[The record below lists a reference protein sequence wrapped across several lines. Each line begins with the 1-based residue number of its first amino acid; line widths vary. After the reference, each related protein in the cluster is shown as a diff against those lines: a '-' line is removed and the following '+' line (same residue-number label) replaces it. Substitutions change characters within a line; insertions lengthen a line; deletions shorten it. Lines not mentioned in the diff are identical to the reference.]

1 MRHRGLSPSHLIHPR
16 EHSTTMDRKI
26 VLSVLGAAILSFV
39 AILLLMP
46 ATLDD
51 ITERLPWRIAQD
63 EAGRT
68 RVFGFTLGQTTLAE
82 VRAVFREEGEL
93 NLFQTPDDPP
103 RHAAEAFFEQI
114 VLQRLRAD
122 FVIALEVDQPTLIGM
137 YDRGLRISQLGSGSK
152 KIKLNPDDATA
163 LASRPIQSISYLP
176 KARLDADLLEQRFG
190 PPSRELTEP
199 ETGIVHWLYP
209 ARGLDIAR
217 APNGKV
223 VVQYVNP
230 RDCDRLLEPL
240 KEL

>member
-1 MRHRGLSPSHLIHPR
+1 
-16 EHSTTMDRKI
+16 MDRKI
-26 VLSVLGAAILSFV
+26 VLSVLGAAILGFV

-82 VRAVFREEGEL
+82 VRAVFREDGEL
-93 NLFQTPDDPP
+93 NLFQTPGDPP
-103 RHAAEAFFEQI
+103 HHAAEAFFEQI
-114 VLQRLRAD
+114 YLQRLRAD

-152 KIKLNPDDATA
+152 KIKLNPDDAAA
-163 LASRPIQSISYLP
+163 LASRPIRSIGYLP
-176 KARLDADLLEQRFG
+176 KARLDTELLKQRFG
-190 PPSRELTEP
+190 PPSQERTEP

-209 ARGLDIAR
+209 DRGLDIAR

-223 VVQYVNP
+223 VIQYVNP
-230 RDCDRLLEPL
+230 RAFDTLIEPL
-240 KEL
+240 RDF

>member
-1 MRHRGLSPSHLIHPR
+1 
-16 EHSTTMDRKI
+16 MDRKI

-63 EAGRT
+63 DAGRT

-82 VRAVFREEGEL
+82 VRAVLQEAGEL
-93 NLFQTPDDPP
+93 SLFKFPGDPP

-114 VLQRLRAD
+114 ELQRLRAD
-122 FVIALEVDQPTLIGM
+122 FVIALDVDQPTLIGM

-152 KIKLNPDDATA
+152 KITLDPADAEA

-176 KARLDADLLEQRFG
+176 KARLDAARLEQRFG
-190 PPSRELTEP
+190 RPSREVTEP
-199 ETGIVHWLYP
+199 ESGIVHWLYP
-209 ARGLDIAR
+209 ERGLDIGR
-217 APNGKV
+217 APDGRV
-223 VVQYVNP
+223 IIQYVNP
-230 RDCDRLLEPL
+230 RDFDALTAPL
-240 KEL
+240 AEIATAD

>member
-1 MRHRGLSPSHLIHPR
+1 
-16 EHSTTMDRKI
+16 MDRKI

-82 VRAVFREEGEL
+82 VRAVFREDGEL
-93 NLFQTPDDPP
+93 NLFQTPGDPP

-152 KIKLNPDDATA
+152 KIKLNPADAETLA
-163 LASRPIQSISYLP
+163 LRPIQSISYLP

-223 VVQYVNP
+223 VIQYVNP
-230 RDCDRLLEPL
+230 RDFDRLLEPL